1 MLPWISFCTLPGL
14 SPGDCIPEEGYPSS
28 SEESFTEAE
37 EMEEEEEVDEPVHYI
52 IAVSQTLAVVAS
64 DMSLFVLHKLH
75 QFHH

>member
-1 MLPWISFCTLPGL
+1 MWPRISFCALPGL

-28 SEESFTEAE
+28 SEESFIEAE
-37 EMEEEEEVDEPVHYI
+37 EMDEEEAVDEPTHYI
-52 IAVSQTLAVVAS
+52 IALSQKLALVAS